1 MVEHRLKEKL
11 LYVLYVIVKTVGL
24 MEKQTS
30 SQINDIFF
38 GLNNHKSESQTQ
50 CVRKLLMLTTT
61 TVDYSN
67 DMF

>member
-38 GLNNHKSESQTQ
+38 GLNNHKSESPV
-50 CVRKLLMLTTT
+50 CEEVAH
-61 TVDYSN
+61 VNNYYSRLQQ
-67 DMF
+67 